1 MSLSA
6 ATFVACASKVSARVL
21 RAMPLALILST
32 AAFGANAAPLPVA
45 QAEPQPLTQSVLAVT
60 VPTAGEYHWKIDD
73 GNGEPAYSLRLYVQ
87 PLPSGDLALTGSL
100 LLDDAELGVYG
111 SGRLRDGKLVLDM
124 TASGGVFQAPM
135 DEGKR
140 QLFPAGKAPTH
151 VDSAGFATMRAV
163 LDPKTLDGA
172 MQRYQTNVV
181 AGHHVQGPMYANSVI
196 RRQP

>member
-1 MSLSA
+1 MSFPPTA
-6 ATFVACASKVSARVL
+6 FFARVSRVPTRVL
-21 RAMPLALILST
+21 RAMPLAFSLTFALST
-32 AAFGANAAPLPVA
+32 AAFGANVVPLSA
-45 QAEPQPLTQSVLAVT
+45 TQPVLAAV
-60 VPTAGEYHWKIDD
+60 VPSAGQYHWNIDD

-100 LLDDAELGVYG
+100 VLDDAELGVYG
-111 SGRLRDGKLVLDM
+111 SGRIRDEKLIFDM
-124 TASGGVFQAPM
+124 TASGGVLQAPM

-140 QLFPAGKAPTH
+140 QLYPSGKAPAL

-163 LDPKTLDGA
+163 LDAKTLEGS

-181 AGHHVQGPMYANSVI
+181 TGHHVQGPMYANSVV